1 MKKVLLGLTV
11 AAVMSL
17 GATEIGENMKNMRDG
32 LIQIQDGFLYNQ
44 KSNILAGITKVEE
57 TNKKLHNKKFIAS
70 FLPEAKKGFLNIAL
84 ISSKSLSSN
93 LAEMREYVNHD
104 QFTEASSANAVI
116 VRNCTRCH
124 AVVRGW

>member
-1 MKKVLLGLTV
+1 MKKILLGLAVV
-11 AAVMSL
+11 ATMSL

-32 LIQIQDGFLYNQ
+32 LVQIQDGFLYNQ
-44 KSNILAGITKVEE
+44 KSDILAGIAKVEE
-57 TNKKLHNKKFIAS
+57 LNEKLHSKEFILN
-70 FLPEAKKGFLNIAL
+70 FLPEGKKGFLNIAL
-84 ISSKSLSSN
+84 ISAKSLSSN